1 LLHRRFGETHPRHLT
16 PSTAIITFAV
26 ISLVLTVV
34 FGVVWGPL
42 AAFGYIGFWSGLAMI
57 PIYIATNIG
66 LFWYMKT
73 RHPEQ
78 FSWFWFGLLPA
89 LAIAA
94 FGGPLVSDLY
104 PAPPEP
110 EFAFAFITAA
120 WIVVGVVWMLWLRR
134 RDAKKLELIG
144 QVIFQDEVPK
154 LDVPPFEGAI
164 RS

>member
-1 LLHRRFGETHPRHLT
+1 MGQESHKYLT
-16 PSTAIITFAV
+16 PSFAIVTFAV
-26 ISLVLTVV
+26 VSVVLAIL
-34 FGVVWGPL
+34 FGLLWGPFG
-42 AAFGYIGFWSGLAMI
+42 AFGFVGFWSGLAMI

-66 LFWYMKT
+66 LFWFMKT
-73 RHPEQ
+73 RHPDQ

-120 WIVVGVVWMLWLRR
+120 WIIVGVAWMLWLRHR
-134 RDAKKLELIG
+134 NPKQLALIG

-154 LDVPPFEGAI
+154 LEENPFLAGTVQGGAD
-164 RS
+164 